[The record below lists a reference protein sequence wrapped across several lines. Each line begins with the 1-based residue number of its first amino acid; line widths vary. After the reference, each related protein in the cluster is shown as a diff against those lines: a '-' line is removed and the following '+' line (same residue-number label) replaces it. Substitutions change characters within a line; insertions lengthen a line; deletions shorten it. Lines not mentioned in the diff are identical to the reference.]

1 MDLNTSSLEHKMV
14 DKLLNEKLE
23 FAIIG
28 LTGKVK
34 AGVSD
39 VCKLLTDESFCDRVT
54 KPADTSQ
61 IDMSMTRELIV
72 CYRYLHHN
80 WRPFVE
86 INVTN
91 IIFSFILETEIEVL
105 KNQKCAD
112 STIYD
117 IIDDVLK
124 KKESLISKAYE
135 NLKRIGKAIGRDD
148 IFDSRQVDE
157 LFEKIFISDNRV
169 EELCSLWL
177 FYKNQIDNDNF
188 FRQQDVIVF
197 CYGCLVSISEL
208 FERELRVYGC
218 FTAMYQQYGN
228 NLRGC
233 GKVYISS
240 EDDICPVNL
249 FCIPDRINKF
259 VKMLRHCGSWNLQDT
274 EKKDNKRV
282 NNRVYVVINNLKNL
296 FEAFYF
302 RCRYASFY
310 LLAVTCDERERSRR
324 FKKGF
329 SNEVYELNENLSLG
343 KKIYKRWKKNP
354 EGDFSED
361 EKIFLNFV
369 KDDVIRTRC
378 YGNGLADF
386 ILQDVVKCIEDADLF
401 LKRNYREIDYNSD
414 LELIWALGRMV
425 TLIMHPGL
433 LTPTKE
439 ERCMQIAMT
448 AKLNSGCLSRKVGA
462 VITDSEYNI
471 LSLGWNDAPCG
482 AESCIRRN
490 LFDLIRNYDR
500 DAYSEYEC
508 YNDEFRE
515 YLNKINSKITED
527 RKSNLNGLPFAFC
540 FKDMYQDILAQKDQI
555 YTRALHGEERAI
567 VACKSD
573 KIKGGYLFTTS
584 SPCEL
589 CAKKIKEAGIKK
601 IYYIEQYK
609 GISQSHIINI
619 GKERT
624 DYILFSGATGIAYV
638 RLYTP
643 LMPYKDE
650 LKAYGYEPADIHKEA
665 KYDVKIIDTKTIKEK
680 VIITDEKLMGQECQ
694 EVQNVQEGQE
704 GQV

>member
-39 VCKLLTDESFCDRVT
+39 VCKLLTDKSFCDRVT

-124 KKESLISKAYE
+124 RKESLISKAYE
-135 NLKRIGKAIGRDD
+135 NLKRIEKAIGRDD
-148 IFDSRQVDE
+148 IFDLRWVDE
-157 LFEKIFISDNRV
+157 LFKEIFISDNRV
-169 EELCSLWL
+169 EKLCSLWL
-177 FYKNQIDNDNF
+177 SYKNQIDNDNY

-310 LLAVTCDERERSRR
+310 MLAVTCDERERSRR

-515 YLNKINSKITED
+515 YLNKINSRITE
-527 RKSNLNGLPFAFC
+527 NGTQP
-540 FKDMYQDILAQKDQI
+540 
-555 YTRALHGEERAI
+555 E
-567 VACKSD
+567 
-573 KIKGGYLFTTS
+573 
-584 SPCEL
+584 
-589 CAKKIKEAGIKK
+589 
-601 IYYIEQYK
+601 
-609 GISQSHIINI
+609 
-619 GKERT
+619 
-624 DYILFSGATGIAYV
+624 
-638 RLYTP
+638 
-643 LMPYKDE
+643 
-650 LKAYGYEPADIHKEA
+650 
-665 KYDVKIIDTKTIKEK
+665 
-680 VIITDEKLMGQECQ
+680 
-694 EVQNVQEGQE
+694 
-704 GQV
+704 

>member
-1 MDLNTSSLEHKMV
+1 MRKGGENMDLNTSSLEHKMV

-148 IFDSRQVDE
+148 IFDSRQVDK

-177 FYKNQIDNDNF
+177 FYKNQIDNDNY

-414 LELIWALGRMV
+414 LELIWALGRRQ
-425 TLIMHPGL
+425 L
-433 LTPTKE
+433 
-439 ERCMQIAMT
+439 
-448 AKLNSGCLSRKVGA
+448 
-462 VITDSEYNI
+462 
-471 LSLGWNDAPCG
+471 
-482 AESCIRRN
+482 
-490 LFDLIRNYDR
+490 
-500 DAYSEYEC
+500 
-508 YNDEFRE
+508 
-515 YLNKINSKITED
+515 
-527 RKSNLNGLPFAFC
+527 
-540 FKDMYQDILAQKDQI
+540 
-555 YTRALHGEERAI
+555 
-567 VACKSD
+567 
-573 KIKGGYLFTTS
+573 
-584 SPCEL
+584 
-589 CAKKIKEAGIKK
+589 
-601 IYYIEQYK
+601 
-609 GISQSHIINI
+609 
-619 GKERT
+619 
-624 DYILFSGATGIAYV
+624 
-638 RLYTP
+638 
-643 LMPYKDE
+643 
-650 LKAYGYEPADIHKEA
+650 
-665 KYDVKIIDTKTIKEK
+665 
-680 VIITDEKLMGQECQ
+680 
-694 EVQNVQEGQE
+694 
-704 GQV
+704 